1 MKIVKDKVADLEA
14 NCQKMVDEKETL
26 ESNMSRDNARMV
38 RASKL
43 VVLLKDEGIRWKEN
57 IGTIAEEIERL
68 VGNVFLSCACISY
81 FGPFTGTYRTK
92 MVSAWV
98 EECLELGIPTSEDFN
113 LVNILG
119 DPLELRSW
127 NIATLP
133 SDNVSSENGILC
145 T

>member
-1 MKIVKDKVADLEA
+1 M
-14 NCQKMVDEKETL
+14 QDEKETL
-26 ESNMSRDNARMV
+26 ENNMARDQARMV

-43 VVLLKDEGIRWKEN
+43 VVLLKDEGVRWKEN

-92 MVSAWV
+92 MVDNWV
-98 EECLELGIPTSEDFN
+98 KECVELGIPTSEDFS

-119 DPLELRSW
+119 DPVTLRNW

-133 SDNVSSENGILC
+133 SD
-145 T
+145 